1 MKTELYFLE
10 KKYKFT
16 RSYLLFIKRIYNY
29 LHLLEYFK
37 TIRTE
42 TFNKMCDILKFYNNY
57 SIDLIID
64 RKSL

>member
-1 MKTELYFLE
+1 MKTELCFKE

-16 RSYLLFIKRIYNY
+16 RAYLLFIKRIYGY

-42 TFNKMCDILKFYNNY
+42 TFNKMCDILKFFNNY
-57 SIDLIID
+57 SVDLIID